1 MVTWRKMNKGSLSG
15 VWQPISLVDRKEDAF
30 LGLGFER
37 QMQTTKDAA
46 SDCNGDRSIF
56 YLRK

>member
-30 LGLGFER
+30 LGLRYER
-37 QMQTTKDAA
+37 QMQTSKDAA
-46 SDCNGDRSIF
+46 SDYSGSRSIF
-56 YLRK
+56 YFRK